1 MEIFSQSGEG
11 IRQKVGCLRQE
22 PGNNVCADC
31 GKEGRST
38 SAGNFVRVMHAAD
51 IIAIC

>member
-1 MEIFSQSGEG
+1 MEIFSQSGED
-11 IRQKVGCLRQE
+11 IRQKVGGLRLE

-38 SAGNFVRVMHAAD
+38 SAGNFVSCMQLM
-51 IIAIC
+51 